1 MSNSEE
7 IIDRLKQALAARS
20 DGQMAKHLG
29 ISRQNIG
36 AARKRDDVPTS
47 WIYKVAELTGCSM
60 DWISFGRG
68 PKRRVDYFTGDEQ
81 HPGQIASPESPYVSQ
96 GIADRDSAGDLQ
108 PGGEGSGFGATVEML
123 ARIYSFG
130 DRSLISAI
138 NANIKIICQAIDIRQ
153 REQRSNKER
162 QELKK
167 RLNALEK

>member
-7 IIDRLKQALAARS
+7 IIHRLKQALSVSS

-36 AARKRDDVPTS
+36 AARKRDDVPTG

-68 PKRRVDYFTGDEQ
+68 PKMRVDYATRDAQ
-81 HPGQIASPESPYVSQ
+81 HPGQVASPMSPYVSQ
-96 GIADRDSAGDLQ
+96 GIADRDSAGNLQ
-108 PGGEGSGFGATVEML
+108 AGGEGSGFGAAVEML
-123 ARIYSFG
+123 ARIYSSG
-130 DRSLISAI
+130 DRFLISAI
-138 NANIKIICQAIDIRQ
+138 DANIKVICQAIDIRQ
-153 REQRSNKER
+153 RERRSNKEI